1 MLQVNEK
8 VITAIAEGKM
18 DSENARLLK
27 VTLLSDLQM
36 WWTHVCENECRL
48 MLDFNPVWIVG
59 LQ

>member
-27 VTLLSDLQM
+27 VTLLSDIQM
-36 WWTHVCENECRL
+36 
-48 MLDFNPVWIVG
+48 
-59 LQ
+59 